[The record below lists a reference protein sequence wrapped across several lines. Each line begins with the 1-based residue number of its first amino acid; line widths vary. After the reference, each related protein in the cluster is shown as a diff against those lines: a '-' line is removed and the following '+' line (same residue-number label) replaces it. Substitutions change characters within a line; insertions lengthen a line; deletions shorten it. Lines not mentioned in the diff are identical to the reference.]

1 MTIRNGIIVLI
12 AAGMFCSLGVSEF
25 PVQSGGVEGNYS
37 GPTDLIPLMLFLSL
51 ALGVSF
57 LCSVLEA
64 VLLSVGPG
72 QVQIMI
78 DEGKKSGL
86 ILKKLRSNLD
96 RSLSAI
102 LTLNTVAHT
111 AGAAGVGAEV
121 ARVFGNTYLALAS
134 IVLTL
139 LVLILSEII
148 PKTLGARNAKALA
161 GKSALLINWLTLLL
175 LPIVLVLQ
183 GVSYLL
189 FGKNN

>member
-1 MTIRNGIIVLI
+1 MKSSVLGRITISIVV
-12 AAGMFCSLGVSEF
+12 FCSLGAGF
-25 PVQSGGVEGNYS
+25 AAQSGNATGEYRG
-37 GPTDLIPLMLFLSL
+37 TADLIPLCLYLSI

-78 DEGKKSGL
+78 EDGKKSGL

-121 ARVFGNTYLALAS
+121 ARIFGDKYLAIAS
-134 IVLTL
+134 MILTL
-139 LVLILSEII
+139 LVLVLSEII

-161 GKSALLINWLTLLL
+161 GKKAIER
-175 LPIVLVLQ
+175 Q
-183 GVSYLL
+183 R
-189 FGKNN
+189 